1 MLSIIKH
8 ANGKYSWTANAEGRY
23 DLKNKIY
30 FNLGTDA
37 SCPHCG
43 QGLEDEDITIH
54 NVIEATD
61 TFELLVGIPE
71 QYLVSGSVVIVSVH
85 KDAMEYKEE
94 EEAEESKEE
103 TEDSEES
110 TVDSHYKA
118 LAIEPLEVMRG
129 MMTRAEYKGFL
140 KGSIIKYSIRQGNK
154 KGESAE
160 KDAAKC
166 REYIRLLNELE
177 NPDIPY

>member
-1 MLSIIKH
+1 MLTVIKH
-8 ANGKYSWTANAEGRY
+8 PNGKYSWTADAEGRY

-54 NVIEATD
+54 NVIEAAD
-61 TFELLVGIPE
+61 TFELLVGIPR
-71 QYLVSGSVVIVSVH
+71 QYLVSGSAVIVSVH
-85 KDAMEYKEE
+85 KDAMEYKE

-129 MMTRAEYKGFL
+129 MMTKTEYKGFL
-140 KGSIIKYSIRQGNK
+140 KGNIIKYSIRQGNK